1 MSYSVKD
8 ILKMEVAPALGCTE
22 PAAIALG
29 AATAGKLSKVG
40 DKPDLIEI
48 WVDPNIYKNGLA
60 VIIPGTGDL
69 SGLDMAAAL
78 GYFGGEPE
86 LSLEVLDSIDEQ
98 SIEESK
104 KLIGDKKVKV
114 NLLKDQRGLFIRVMI
129 TKGEEVIDV
138 TIEKVH
144 DNITSIK
151 YNGNETI
158 KQTSAGEYSEAKS
171 KIEDLEKWLKHISF
185 KTLFEL
191 IDDLDEEDLK
201 FIEKG
206 IHYNIKLA
214 DYGLKHGSGMGVGKA
229 LDRLVRQKLLAKDMM
244 LAARILTSS
253 AADARMGGIKLP
265 AMSSAGSGN
274 HGLTAILP
282 ICAVADFVEANKE
295 NLLKAIG
302 LSHLVTGYIKSHT
315 GRLSAI
321 CGCSVAAGAGAT
333 AGITYL
339 MGGDLHHIT
348 GAIKNLTED
357 LAGVICDGAKNGC
370 ALKLATAASTA
381 VQSALFSLHGV
392 HVDEADGIIGKSPEQ
407 TLENIGIL
415 STEGMIETDRTIL
428 KIMIDKQFKDD

>member
-8 ILKMEVAPALGCTE
+8 ILRMEVAPALGCTE
-22 PAAIALG
+22 PAAIALCVASAKRLLKIEG
-29 AATAGKLSKVG
+29 E
-40 DKPDLIEI
+40 PDLIEI
-48 WVDPNIYKNGLA
+48 WLDPNIYKNGLA
-60 VIIPGTGDL
+60 VIIPGTEGL
-69 SGLDMAAAL
+69 FGLDMAAAL
-78 GYFGGEPE
+78 GFFGGDPDQ
-86 LSLEVLDSIDEQ
+86 SLEVLETIDEN
-98 SIEESK
+98 SIKKSK
-104 KLIGDKKVKV
+104 ELIAANKVKV
-114 NLLKDQRGLFIRVMI
+114 NLLKDQRGIFIRASI
-129 TKGEEVIDV
+129 IKGKEISEAS
-138 TIEKVH
+138 IEKVH
-144 DNITSIK
+144 DNITSLKI
-151 YNGNETI
+151 NGKETI
-158 KQTSAGEYSEAKS
+158 ITNPDNDSFIVKNQ
-171 KIEDLEKWLKHISF
+171 IEDLEKWLKNLAFSNLL
-185 KTLFEL
+185 KL
-191 IDDLDEEDLK
+191 IDDLDQEDLD

-244 LAARILTSS
+244 LASRILTSS

-274 HGLTAILP
+274 HGLTAVLP
-282 ICAVADFVEANKE
+282 ICAVADFVESNKQ

-302 LSHLVTGYIKSHT
+302 LSHLVTGFIKAHT

-339 MGGDLHHIT
+339 MGGDIKHIA
-348 GAIKNLTED
+348 GAIKNLTVD
-357 LAGVICDGAKNGC
+357 LAGVICDGANKGC

-392 HVDEADGIIGKSPEQ
+392 NVESEDGITGHSTEK

-428 KIMIDKQFKDD
+428 KIMLEKEFK